1 MYSYTVDPLRLF
13 VSCEGEL
20 CIIVQHF
27 TLHKC
32 IDEIRRVCRYL
43 LALDTSLSVC
53 QPHILDESLL
63 TLVQIPG
70 LGHMNL
76 FILLL
81 LKDGICGLAHS
92 LSSSLTR
99 NNYAE
104 LHAIS
109 L

>member
-1 MYSYTVDPLRLF
+1 M
-13 VSCEGEL
+13 SCEGE
-20 CIIVQHF
+20 CCVVVQHF

-32 IDEIRRVCRYL
+32 IDEISRYL

-53 QPHILDESLL
+53 QPHILDESLP

-76 FILLL
+76 FILFP

-92 LSSSLTR
+92 LSSSLSR
-99 NNYAE
+99 NNCTAFR
-104 LHAIS
+104 AIS
-109 L
+109 LSFATDDVPQTSSNS